1 MTSIVIGPDQAD
13 DGADPA
19 AEAAALFA
27 AVQSPL
33 RRRLLGFR
41 YRPRRDR
48 FYALLARR
56 WGGAADADATTLLA
70 LARRHAPDAN
80 RDELLQQ
87 VPHWMFTFTG
97 SGTDLLARTLA
108 LVTSRAETRRR
119 VLEEI
124 AAAGAPDRAETVER
138 LPFLNACLLETGRL
152 FPPVTRTFHGA
163 APNGGASDAA
173 HEAARG
179 GRGPEY
185 VHWFPLLQRD
195 DALGPDVHA
204 FRPDRWLAPEP
215 DAAAAASNLFLRG
228 PRACP
233 GADLILFVCRAA
245 LARQIGE
252 LGVAARS
259 ERLARDPLPVAFPG
273 REARFTPSEA
283 LR

>member
-1 MTSIVIGPDQAD
+1 
-13 DGADPA
+13 
-19 AEAAALFA
+19 
-27 AVQSPL
+27 
-33 RRRLLGFR
+33 
-41 YRPRRDR
+41 
-48 FYALLARR
+48 
-56 WGGAADADATTLLA
+56 
-70 LARRHAPDAN
+70 
-80 RDELLQQ
+80 
-87 VPHWMFTFTG
+87 MFTFTG
-97 SGTDLLARTLA
+97 SGTDLLTRTLA
-108 LVTSRAETRRR
+108 LVSSREDARRR
-119 VLEEI
+119 VLAEV
-124 AAAGAPDRAETVER
+124 AAAGPPDRAETIER

-152 FPPVTRTFHGA
+152 FPPVTRTFHGG
-163 APNGGASDAA
+163 APNGGARDAA
-173 HEAARG
+173 HEAAGG

-204 FRPDRWLAPEP
+204 FRPERWLTPEP

-245 LARQIGE
+245 LARQLAE

-273 REARFTPSEA
+273 REARFTSSEA